1 MTRKQILETAEK
13 CVNGDRDQMRSKV
26 EKSIDV
32 LKTAAKISQD
42 WYGEPLIIA
51 YSGGKDSDVMLQLAL
66 EAGIEFE
73 VVYSTTTVDA
83 PQTLAHISR
92 VFRMLEE
99 RGIKARRTKPVYK
112 GKPVNMFSLIE
123 QKGIPPTRL
132 IRYCCSVFK
141 EASTPRRITAIGVRA
156 AESRGRQG
164 RSDFTTRG
172 RTKADDKHFSIG
184 HVQEVFESA
193 KEQDPVWDCTMVT
206 AARKKKALLTNP
218 IYDWTDKDVWEFIR
232 EREIPYNSLY
242 DMGYS
247 RVGCILCPLARKA
260 EKAKDEQNF
269 PKVRENYIKAF
280 DRMLERRRA
289 AGVKCEGYWADGEAV
304 YRWWVED
311 DTIPG
316 QMRLDLGG
324 DK

>member
-1 MTRKQILETAEK
+1 
-13 CVNGDRDQMRSKV
+13 MRSKV

-42 WYGEPLIIA
+42 WYGEPLILA
-51 YSGGKDSDVMLQLAL
+51 YSGGKDSDVMLHLAL

-83 PQTLAHISR
+83 PQTMAHISR

-99 RGIKARRTKPVYK
+99 RGIKARRTKPTYR

-123 QKGIPPTRL
+123 QKGIPPTRI

-141 EASTPRRITAIGVRA
+141 EASTPHRITAIGVRE
-156 AESRGRQG
+156 AESRKRRG
-164 RSDFTTRG
+164 RSDFSVRG
-172 RTKADDKHFSIG
+172 RTKAEEKHFDLD
-184 HVQEVFESA
+184 HVREVFADA
-193 KEQDPVWDCTMVT
+193 KNQDPVWDCTIVAT
-206 AARKKKALLTNP
+206 ARKKKALLVSP
-218 IYDWTDKDVWEFIR
+218 IYHWDDAEVWAFIQGR
-232 EREIPYNSLY
+232 GIPYNPLY
-242 DMGYS
+242 DMGYN
-247 RVGCILCPLARKA
+247 RVGCILCPFARES
-260 EKAKDEQNF
+260 EKRKDEQNF
-269 PKVRENYIKAF
+269 PKMKENYIKAF
-280 DRMLERRRA
+280 DRMLERRGS
-289 AGVKCEGYWADGEAV
+289 AGMKCEGAWTDGEAV
-304 YRWWVED
+304 YRWWVGD